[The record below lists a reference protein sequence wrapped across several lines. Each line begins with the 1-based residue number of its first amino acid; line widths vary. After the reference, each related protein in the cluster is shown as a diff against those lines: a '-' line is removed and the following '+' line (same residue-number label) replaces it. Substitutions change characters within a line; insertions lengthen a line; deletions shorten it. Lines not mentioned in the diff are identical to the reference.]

1 MSVAV
6 HDFFA
11 TAPKGVEPLLAEELR
26 LLGAA
31 EVTPG
36 QGGAAFRGPLVLAYR
51 TCLWLRTAN
60 RVLLPLAVF
69 PAADADA
76 LYQGVYRI
84 PWEEHLTPAG
94 TLAVD
99 FVSDRS
105 GVTHTRYGAQRVKD
119 GLVDRFR
126 QQCGQR
132 PSVARYRPELRV
144 NCHVRRDQ
152 ATISLDLSGESL
164 HQRGYREAAVMAPLK
179 ENLAAALLLKAGWPE
194 IATAGGP
201 LVDPLCGSG
210 TLPIEAAWI
219 AADIAP
225 GLLRTYW
232 GFLGWRQHD
241 PDLWEALLSEARRRR
256 EAGLERV
263 PVIAGCD
270 RDPRAVRAAV
280 INAERAGVQSL
291 IRFECG
297 ELRQVKA
304 PAGCPPGLVIAN
316 PPYGE
321 RLGEGPELAS
331 LYAQLGDLLK
341 ERFAGWRAAVFT
353 GSPELGKRLG
363 LRACKVNAFYNG
375 PLACRLLSFTVA
387 PEYFVDREAA
397 DARARTAALQTAL
410 AAGAETFANRLRKNR
425 QHLSRWA
432 QREGVTC
439 YRVYDADIPEYAVAV
454 DIYEHWVQ
462 VQEYEAP
469 ASVDKAKALRRL
481 EQVMAVIPSVLAT
494 PPENVFLKVRRRQQ
508 GSSQY
513 EKLAD
518 QARFY
523 PVHEGAGR
531 FLVNF
536 TDYLDTG
543 LFLDHR
549 LTRRLVGEL
558 AAGRR
563 FLNLFAYTGTAT
575 VYAALGGASA
585 TTSVDMSRTYLE
597 WAQRNLEL
605 NGLAGP
611 RHQLVQADC
620 LTWLDTARERYG
632 LIFLDP
638 PTFSN
643 SKRMTGSFDVQRDH
657 VALIRRT
664 VRLLAP
670 GGVLIFAN
678 NNRRFKID
686 REALADLQLKELT
699 RQTMPKDFQRNP
711 GIHHCW
717 RIERGQG

>member
-1 MSVAV
+1 MSVEV

-26 LLGAA
+26 HLGAA

-36 QGGAAFRGPLVLAYR
+36 RGGATFRGPLAVAYR
-51 TCLWLRTAN
+51 ACLWLRTAN
-60 RVLLPLAVF
+60 RVLLPLAAF
-69 PAADADA
+69 PAADPDA

-84 PWEEHLTPAG
+84 PWEEHVAPAG

-126 QQCGQR
+126 QRCGQR
-132 PSVARYRPELRV
+132 PSVARHRPDLRV
-144 NCHVRRDQ
+144 NCHVWRDQ
-152 ATISLDLSGESL
+152 ATVSLDLSGESL
-164 HQRGYREAAVMAPLK
+164 HQRGYREAAVIAPLK

-194 IATAGGP
+194 VAAAGGP

-225 GLLRTYW
+225 GLWRNYW

-241 PDLWEALLSEARRRR
+241 PDLWETLLIEARGRR
-256 EAGLERV
+256 EAGLGRV
-263 PVIAGCD
+263 PVILGCD
-270 RDPRAVRAAV
+270 HDPRAVRAAL
-280 INAERAGVQSL
+280 INAGRAGVQPL

-297 ELRQVKA
+297 ELRQVQA
-304 PAGCPPGLVIAN
+304 PANCPPGLVMAN

-321 RLGEGPELAS
+321 RLGEAPALAS
-331 LYAQLGDLLK
+331 LYAQLGELLK
-341 ERFAGWRAAVFT
+341 ERFTGWRAAVFT
-353 GSPELGKRLG
+353 GSPELGKCMG
-363 LRACKVNAFYNG
+363 LRARKVNAFYNG
-375 PLACRLLSFTVA
+375 PLACKLLSFSVA
-387 PEYFVDREAA
+387 PAYFVDREAA
-397 DARARTAALQTAL
+397 DARAQAASLRAAL

-425 QHLSRWA
+425 HNLGRWA
-432 QREGVTC
+432 RREGITC
-439 YRVYDADIPEYAVAV
+439 YRLYDADIPEYAVAV
-454 DIYEHWVQ
+454 DIYERWVQ

-469 ASVDKAKALRRL
+469 PSVDKDKALRRL
-481 EQVMAVIPSVLAT
+481 EQVMAVIPSVLET
-494 PPENVFLKVRRRQQ
+494 PPENVLLKVRRRQQ
-508 GSSQY
+508 GSGQY
-513 EKLAD
+513 GKLAD

-523 PVHEGAGR
+523 PVREGPCR

-549 LTRRLVGEL
+549 LTRRLLGEL
-558 AAGRR
+558 AAGQR

-575 VYAALGGASA
+575 VYAALGGARS
-585 TTSVDMSRTYLE
+585 TTSVDMSRTYLD
-597 WAQRNLEL
+597 WARRNLEL

-611 RHQLVQADC
+611 CHQLVQADC
-620 LTWLDTARERYG
+620 LAWLDTARERYE

-643 SKRMTGSFDVQRDH
+643 SKRMAGSFDVQRDH
-657 VALIRRT
+657 AELIRRT

-670 GGVLIFAN
+670 AGVLIFAN
-678 NNRRFKID
+678 NNRRFRID
-686 REALADLQLKELT
+686 REALADLQLEELT
-699 RQTMPKDFQRNP
+699 RRTIPKDFQRNP
-711 GIHHCW
+711 RIHNCW
-717 RIERGQG
+717 RIERKQG

>member
-1 MSVAV
+1 MSVEV

-11 TAPKGVEPLLAEELR
+11 TAPKGVEPLLTEELR
-26 LLGAA
+26 RLGAA

-36 QGGAAFRGPLVLAYR
+36 RGGAAFRGPLAVAYR
-51 TCLWLRTAN
+51 ACLWLRTAN
-60 RVLLPLAVF
+60 RVLLPLAAF

-76 LYQGVYRI
+76 LYQGVYSI

-132 PSVARYRPELRV
+132 PSVARHRPELRV

-152 ATISLDLSGESL
+152 AAVSLDLSGESL
-164 HQRGYREAAVMAPLK
+164 HQRGYREAAVIAPLK

-194 IATAGGP
+194 VAAAGGP

-210 TLPIEAAWI
+210 TLPIEAAGI

-225 GLLRTYW
+225 GLWRTYW
-232 GFLGWRQHD
+232 GFLGWLQHD
-241 PDLWEALLSEARRRR
+241 PDLWETLLDEACRRR
-256 EAGLERV
+256 EAGLGRV
-263 PVIAGCD
+263 PVIVGCD
-270 RDPRAVRAAV
+270 HDPRAVRAAV
-280 INAERAGVQSL
+280 INADRAGVRSL

-321 RLGEGPELAS
+321 RLGEGPALAS
-331 LYAQLGDLLK
+331 LYAQLGELLK
-341 ERFAGWRAAVFT
+341 ERFTGWRAAVFT
-353 GSPELGKRLG
+353 GSPELGKRMG
-363 LRACKVNAFYNG
+363 LRARKVNAFYNG
-375 PLACRLLSFTVA
+375 PLACKLLSFSVA

-397 DARARTAALQTAL
+397 DARAQATARRAALAE
-410 AAGAETFANRLRKNR
+410 GAETFANRLRKNR
-425 QHLSRWA
+425 HNLSRWA
-432 QREGVTC
+432 RREGVTC
-439 YRVYDADIPEYAVAV
+439 YRLYDADIPEYAVAV
-454 DIYEHWVQ
+454 DIYECWVQ

-469 ASVDKAKALRRL
+469 PSVDKDKALRRL
-481 EQVMAVIPSVLAT
+481 EQMMAVIPSVLEI
-494 PPENVFLKVRRRQQ
+494 PPENVLLKVRRRQQ

-513 EKLAD
+513 GKLAD
-518 QARFY
+518 QTRFY
-523 PVHEGAGR
+523 PVREGSCR

-549 LTRRLVGEL
+549 LTRRLLGEL

-575 VYAALGGASA
+575 VYAALGGARA
-585 TTSVDMSRTYLE
+585 TTSVDMSRTYLD
-597 WAQRNLEL
+597 WARRNLEL

-620 LTWLDTARERYG
+620 LAWLDTARERYE

-643 SKRMTGSFDVQRDH
+643 SKRMAGSFDVQRDH
-657 VALIRRT
+657 AELIRRT

-670 GGVLIFAN
+670 AGVLIFAN
-678 NNRRFKID
+678 NNRRFRID
-686 REALADLQLKELT
+686 REALADLQLEELT
-699 RQTMPKDFQRNP
+699 RRTIPKDFHRNP
-711 GIHHCW
+711 RIHHCW
-717 RIERGQG
+717 RIERKQG